1 MPRPPAL
8 LTAATSSGDVSPL
21 IPARTTGW
29 SIPIRSVNL
38 VLITPQL
45 SAQTSCSGQGAGR
58 QHLQVDRA
66 AVRAIGAPG
75 QPERPAA
82 RCWHVRDARPTR
94 NRHHRLRLAEGMT
107 RHIGG
112 RGAVLGQPEDLVAAA
127 IHPRAAPGY
136 ELGCE
141 NVG

>member
-29 SIPIRSVNL
+29 SIPIRPVNL

-45 SAQTSCSGQGAGR
+45 SAQRSWSGQPAGW

-66 AVRAIGAPG
+66 AVLAAGAPG
-75 QPERPAA
+75 HEERPAA
-82 RCWHVRDARPTR
+82 GCWHVRDARSTR
-94 NRHHRLRLAEGMT
+94 NPHHR
-107 RHIGG
+107 
-112 RGAVLGQPEDLVAAA
+112 
-127 IHPRAAPGY
+127 
-136 ELGCE
+136 
-141 NVG
+141 